1 MKTGLALGL
10 IGGFFAFLN
19 AIISI
24 LNGLIWSW
32 ALKSFGIY
40 DYTIHLSQSQAFGFY
55 YLGMLCI
62 AAGILGVV
70 GGKIGKPLGGV
81 LMIIAGVL
89 MVVALNV
96 FAILPFA
103 FFIGGAVSMLRE
115 TPKTST
121 RQNLPV

>member
-19 AIISI
+19 ALVSI

-32 ALKSFGIY
+32 ALKGFGIY
-40 DYTIHLSQSQAFGFY
+40 DDSIHLSQSQAFGFY
-55 YLGMLCI
+55 YVGILCL

-70 GGKIGKPLGGV
+70 GGKIGKPLGGG

-89 MVVALNV
+89 TVVALNV

-103 FFIGGAVSMLRE
+103 LFIGGGVSTLRE

-121 RQNLPV
+121 KQNLPV